1 MARPVSNDDFDE
13 RFLLAWGLGETAG
26 TQRSDSEVAR
36 EGRQKLLA
44 KQARESPWWVVSA
57 QGGPP
62 HTNNIVA

>member
-1 MARPVSNDDFDE
+1 MARPTSDDDFDE

-44 KQARESPWWVVSA
+44 KQARESPWWVV
-57 QGGPP
+57 
-62 HTNNIVA
+62 VC